1 MRKFRRLL
9 VWALACAAPFVIPAC
24 SDDDPSNEKPS
35 ENPSE
40 VIAETSGLE
49 WYGYSLPFEIKSDK
63 AWKIEFDEAGE
74 EIACASPAQ
83 GTGNATVTL
92 YVLDNLEAAPR
103 TGTMTV
109 TFPEDPSQNKVIQ
122 LTQKQRDNGE
132 NYDAEVLGS
141 ATYGVGY
148 GFDLTEGVSP
158 TSVRIPIV
166 LKDKLQEAGM
176 ITVSARSVAE
186 FHDYLVT
193 GSTLKELTN
202 ELKATM
208 SLKWSG
214 KGLETEAN
222 ATFKMNDYQK
232 NTHEYALA
240 YIDAILETLQVN
252 GDPTNWADNGSLTDD
267 AAKALSGEKDK
278 YASTDQGF
286 FNLCQRYGTHVIVN
300 ATLGARARMS
310 TVIDVSEVK
319 KEYDL
324 KAFGSLSYKG
334 IVEAKTTVDDTFKE
348 SFKEN
353 TSAMTSN
360 LTVYGGSKTLA
371 IKMSSAKGDE
381 LATAAAAWKEDLGTN
396 EKSWTFVGVTNDNDL
411 VPLWE
416 LISDKAR
423 AAALEE
429 FVTSGRYE
437 AMKAAKEYNYG
448 EQIEIDDPA
457 TFVDTG
463 WSLIKEVTVG
473 GNRVALIC
481 NEYIPQIDATQRV
494 NVIYPVING
503 KTKWNLGLFVGNDY
517 KTPMRVSTYGNT
529 ISLKPYAEM
538 TKKGALQKVYLRGA
552 SFSAEPFDESTEIV
566 TSRKDSYRA
575 YIATSDKSDD
585 HNSYSLV
592 KWNNYV
598 WLRDYYEGV
607 IGVDNK
613 KITDLDIMRYY
624 EHTELPMK
632 TCTAYYYHPWK
643 ATWMNG
649 ENVVAPAG
657 WDLPDAAKV
666 EGYLKELQDYGL
678 NAKMFA
684 WGGVVGLNLEPRGYV
699 LEESVSVGWWD
710 KQLEVGERTVIGLA
724 TSSEGWDTKHECMVL
739 EATPN
744 KPVACLKF
752 TMGVFSYIHF
762 NWPRVPL
769 RFVQACE

>member
-1 MRKFRRLL
+1 M
-9 VWALACAAPFVIPAC
+9 
-24 SDDDPSNEKPS
+24 
-35 ENPSE
+35 
-40 VIAETSGLE
+40 
-49 WYGYSLPFEIKSDK
+49 K
-63 AWKIEFDEAGE
+63 AH
-74 EIACASPAQ
+74 
-83 GTGNATVTL
+83 
-92 YVLDNLEAAPR
+92 
-103 TGTMTV
+103 
-109 TFPEDPSQNKVIQ
+109 
-122 LTQKQRDNGE
+122 NGE
-132 NYDAEVLGS
+132 
-141 ATYGVGY
+141 
-148 GFDLTEGVSP
+148 
-158 TSVRIPIV
+158 
-166 LKDKLQEAGM
+166 
-176 ITVSARSVAE
+176 
-186 FHDYLVT
+186 
-193 GSTLKELTN
+193 KE
-202 ELKATM
+202 
-208 SLKWSG
+208 
-214 KGLETEAN
+214 
-222 ATFKMNDYQK
+222 
-232 NTHEYALA
+232 
-240 YIDAILETLQVN
+240 
-252 GDPTNWADNGSLTDD
+252 
-267 AAKALSGEKDK
+267 K

-286 FNLCQRYGTHVIVN
+286 FNLCKRYGTHVIVN

-334 IVEAKTTVDDTFKE
+334 IVEAKTTVDDTYKN
-348 SFKEN
+348 SFQEN

-360 LTVYGGSKTLA
+360 LTVYGGSKALA
-371 IKMSSAKGDE
+371 IKMSSSKGDQ
-381 LATAAAAWKEDLGTN
+381 LAAAATAWKEDLGEN
-396 EKSWTFVGVTNDNDL
+396 EKSWTFVGVTNENDL

-448 EQIEIDDPA
+448 EQIEIDEPA
-457 TFVDTG
+457 KFVDTG
-463 WSLIKEVTVG
+463 WSLIEEVTVG

-481 NEYIPQIDATQRV
+481 NEYIPQIDVTQRV

-503 KTKWNLGLFVGNDY
+503 KTKWNLGLFVGNDL
-517 KTPMRVSTYGNT
+517 KAPMRVSSYGNT
-529 ISLKPYAEM
+529 LSLKSYGEM

-552 SFSAEPFDESTEIV
+552 NFSAEPFDESTEIV
-566 TSRKDSYRA
+566 TSRKDRYYA
-575 YIATSDKSDD
+575 HIYTSDKSDD
-585 HNSYSLV
+585 HNTYSLV

-699 LEESVSVGWWD
+699 VEKTKSPIWYDSQE
-710 KQLEVGERTVIGLA
+710 EVGQKTVIGLA
-724 TSSEGWDTKHECMVL
+724 TSSEGWRQRKNCMVL
-739 EATPN
+739 EATPG
-744 KPVACLKF
+744 KPVACLKLPERDGIYVLYNH
-752 TMGVFSYIHF
+752 T
-762 NWPRVPL
+762 RVPL
-769 RFVQACE
+769 RLVQACE

>member
-1 MRKFRRLL
+1 MRKLKRLW

-24 SDDDPSNEKPS
+24 SDDDPINEKPS

-74 EIACASPAQ
+74 EIACVSPAQ

-371 IKMSSAKGDE
+371 IKMSSSKGDQ
-381 LATAAAAWKEDLGTN
+381 LAAAATAWKEDLGTN

-448 EQIEIDDPA
+448 EQIEIDEPA

-481 NEYIPQIDATQRV
+481 NEYIPQIDAAQRV

-503 KTKWNLGLFVGNDY
+503 KTKWNLGLFVGNDL
-517 KTPMRVSTYGNT
+517 KAPMRVSTYGNT

-592 KWNNYV
+592 KWKNYV

-607 IGVDNK
+607 IDVNNK
-613 KITDLDIMRYY
+613 KITDKDIVRYY
-624 EHTELPMK
+624 EQTELPTK
-632 TCTAYYYHPWK
+632 TVTAYYYNPWK
-643 ATWMNG
+643 ATRMNG

-657 WDLPDAAKV
+657 WDLPDAAKI
-666 EGYLKELQDYGL
+666 EGYLDELQDYGL

-684 WGGVVGLNLEPRGYV
+684 WGGVIGLNLEPRGYV
-699 LEESVSVGWWD
+699 LEESLYIAWKD
-710 KQLEVGERTVIGLA
+710 KQFKVGKMTVIGLA
-724 TSSEGWDTKHECMVL
+724 TSSKGWNTKRECMVL
-739 EATPN
+739 EATPG
-744 KPVACLKF
+744 KPVACLKLDEE
-752 TMGVFSYIHF
+752 SILYDHF

-769 RFVQACE
+769 RLVQACE

>member
-109 TFPEDPSQNKVIQ
+109 SFPEDPSQNKVIQ

-232 NTHEYALA
+232 NTNEYALA

-481 NEYIPQIDATQRV
+481 NEYIPQIDVTQRV

-566 TSRKDSYRA
+566 TSRKDFYRA

-592 KWNNYV
+592 KWKNYV

-613 KITDLDIMRYY
+613 KIKDNDIMRYY
-624 EHTELPMK
+624 EQTELPTK
-632 TCTAYYYHPWK
+632 TVTAYYYYPWK
-643 ATWMNG
+643 ATRMNG

-684 WGGVVGLNLEPRGYV
+684 WGGVIGLNLEPRGFV
-699 LEESVSVGWWD
+699 LEESVSWGWWD
-710 KQLEVGERTVIGLA
+710 KQWGVGERTVIGLA

-744 KPVACLKF
+744 KPVACLKLTVPGF
-752 TMGVFSYIHF
+752 LYIHF